1 MICIGRRSSA
11 EWSSSALNP
20 TQFPPFDPLG
30 PANQATKPSDNYWL
44 PRLDLKLQSDTE
56 RWSETDHQAS
66 IWKLEKECRLEQCKG
81 LYQATLFIK
90 EIVHERINKADL
102 LNSRAFSQERLK
114 FTKYIINQG
123 MKSPTVNLPLVFTY
137 SSPISGSLS
146 RQWNDPASIPYCI
159 TFTKYKQTN
168 PSVGFEIW
176 EEGGQQSPTRHG

>member
-30 PANQATKPSDNYWL
+30 PANQATKPSDNHWL

-146 RQWNDPASIPYCI
+146 RQ
-159 TFTKYKQTN
+159 
-168 PSVGFEIW
+168 
-176 EEGGQQSPTRHG
+176 